1 MIAII
6 DGFGVYGSTLHS
18 ALVVAFVGSAFI
30 LFVYLWKKGRL
41 DMDEEAKYQMMKD
54 EMMKDGNEIL
64 EKVESEAV
72 EKEDAHGD
80 DGRK

>member
-30 LFVYLWKKGRL
+30 LFIYLWKKGRL
-41 DMDEEAKYQMMKD
+41 DMDEEAKYQMMND
-54 EMMKDGNEIL
+54 ENEIL
-64 EKVESEAV
+64 EKTADEAV

-80 DGRK
+80 GGRKSC

>member
-1 MIAII
+1 MALE
-6 DGFGVYGSTLHS
+6 FMGSTLHS

-54 EMMKDGNEIL
+54 ETDQ
-64 EKVESEAV
+64 
-72 EKEDAHGD
+72 KEDTHG
-80 DGRK
+80 